1 MKLLWTFFLVGK
13 GLPYFT
19 RIRLQRYSFK
29 ITSGNKAQLIVLKA
43 ENCTSSLAYEFARDT
58 ESRLRLEQDKSAASL
73 IDFLIEFK
81 SSNNERLDKL
91 DARLDKLDA
100 RLDKLDARFD
110 KLDADTKEGSKAI
123 KASVDKL
130 DRDFFQT
137 KFIGAVVGFILLM
150 MQPGVSYLADI
161 LKAFVKF

>member
-19 RIRLQRYSFK
+19 GIKLQSSLKK
-29 ITSGNKAQLIVLKA
+29 ISVNKAQIIVLKA

-81 SSNNERLDKL
+81 SSNNE
-91 DARLDKLDA
+91 RLDKLDA